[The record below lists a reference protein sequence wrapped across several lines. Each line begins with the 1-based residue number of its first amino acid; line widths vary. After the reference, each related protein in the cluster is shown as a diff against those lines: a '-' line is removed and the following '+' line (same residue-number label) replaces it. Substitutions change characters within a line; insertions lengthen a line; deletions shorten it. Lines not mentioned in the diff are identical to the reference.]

1 MALHVSLNDLIK
13 ARPQRRLTFHMPLL
27 ILALIVLLTLFG
39 PMLTTR
45 DPRHA
50 ETEAALHPPSEAYP
64 LGTDALGRDVLSR
77 TLWGGRQTLSM
88 ALLATAITILPG
100 LPIGILAGYY
110 GGWWD
115 RLLMAAMDTLLAFP
129 NLLLAL
135 ALLSLTGTGLQQVAL
150 AVGIAGLPAYARVAR
165 AAVLE
170 IRGRLYID
178 AAQAIGANSRRIL
191 VFHILPNV
199 RETLLSFAAVSLSWA
214 ILNGAALAF
223 LGFSGDPSTPDWGIM
238 LDQGR
243 DAFRAAPW
251 IALPPGIAITLTV
264 YAVNRLADA
273 WQDQTSRR

>member
-1 MALHVSLNDLIK
+1 MALHIPLSALIK
-13 ARPQRRLTFHMPLL
+13 TRRRLTMHVPLMILGL
-27 ILALIVLLTLFG
+27 IILVTLFG

-50 ETEAALHPPSEAYP
+50 ETDASLQPPSQAYL

-115 RLLMAAMDTLLAFP
+115 RLLMASMDVLLAFP

-135 ALLSLTGTGLQQVAL
+135 ALLSLTGTGLQQVSL
-150 AVGIAGLPAYARVAR
+150 AVGIAGLPAYARVTR
-165 AAVLE
+165 AAVLK
-170 IRGRLYID
+170 IRGRPYVE
-178 AAQAIGANSRRIL
+178 AAQAIGAPSHRVL
-191 VFHILPNV
+191 VFHIVPNMT
-199 RETLLSFAAVSLSWA
+199 ETLLSFGAVSLSWA

-223 LGFSGDPSTPDWGIM
+223 LGFSGDPATPDWGIM

-243 DAFRAAPW
+243 DVFRDAPW

-264 YAVNRLADA
+264 YAINRLADA
-273 WQDQTSRR
+273 WQDQTARR